1 MALTS
6 SHEEIGKDSGRIT
19 EIKPVID
26 IYNLEE
32 INYPSEQD
40 DWKKNKKK
48 IRAIALNIFILKIHI
63 LHTFQNITKYA
74 KSKLFF

>member
-6 SHEEIGKDSGRIT
+6 SHEEIGKDSGRIA

-32 INYPSEQD
+32 INYPSDKMTE
-40 DWKKNKKK
+40 KKK
-48 IRAIALNIFILKIHI
+48 EKNYSDCSQYLY
-63 LHTFQNITKYA
+63 TKNTYPA
-74 KSKLFF
+74 YVSKHN

>member
-6 SHEEIGKDSGRIT
+6 SHEEVGKDSGRIT

-26 IYNLEE
+26 IYDLEE
-32 INYPSEQD
+32 INYPSEQN
-40 DWKKNKKK
+40 DWKKIKKK
-48 IRAIALNIFILKIHI
+48 ILTVAFNIFILKIHI